1 MTVRMGLFVVEDR
14 FVDIDRNLDGDDFL
28 VNNGEWL
35 RHFNGNVLGLVD
47 NMMLGDDLNSLPNYR
62 SGANNNTLVNN
73 GDFLVDDTI
82 RSSLDMN
89 MAVAVAAVS
98 TVATNDSV
106 AAVSTVAT
114 NDSVAAVSTVAT
126 NDSVAAVSTVA
137 TNDAVAVAISAVG
150 DVAVVVAVVTISAV
164 GDVAVVVAVVND
176 DWGYCWGGS
185 MNVLWCGCFVMYVS
199 HDFLGRGWG
208 RCVLDND
215 FSFSTSTR

>member
-114 NDSVAAVSTVAT
+114 ND
-126 NDSVAAVSTVA
+126 
-137 TNDAVAVAISAVG
+137 AVAVAISAVG

>member
-82 RSSLDMN
+82 RSSMDMN
-89 MAVAVAAVS
+89 MAVAAI
-98 TVATNDSV
+98 
-106 AAVSTVAT
+106 
-114 NDSVAAVSTVAT
+114 STVAT

-208 RCVLDND
+208 RCLLDND

>member
-1 MTVRMGLFVVEDR
+1 MMTVRMGLFVVEDR

-82 RSSLDMN
+82 RSSMDMN
-89 MAVAVAAVS
+89 MAVAAI
-98 TVATNDSV
+98 
-106 AAVSTVAT
+106 
-114 NDSVAAVSTVAT
+114 STVAT

-208 RCVLDND
+208 RCLLDND

>member
-82 RSSLDMN
+82 RSSMDMN
-89 MAVAVAAVS
+89 MAVAAI
-98 TVATNDSV
+98 
-106 AAVSTVAT
+106 
-114 NDSVAAVSTVAT
+114 STVAT

>member
-114 NDSVAAVSTVAT
+114 ND
-126 NDSVAAVSTVA
+126 
-137 TNDAVAVAISAVG
+137 AVAVAISAVG

-208 RCVLDND
+208 RCLLDND